1 MADAGTGLSSPALR
15 PARIDFSHG
24 VPRSLDHDD
33 IYHPKEGAQ
42 AQARHVFLLGNRLPQ
57 RWQGRRQFCI
67 LETGFGLGHNFLA
80 TWAAWQADPHRCD
93 ELHYVSLEL
102 HPPGAEDLTR
112 AHELAGQDQDAPPGH
127 AERFRAL
134 VAAWPPLLSGL
145 HALEFTGH
153 GASTDRGPGRVHLTL
168 AFGDARQLL
177 PKIIGRFDAFFLDGF
192 APKTHPELW
201 DPWLLRGLARLAAPD
216 ATAATWSVAHTVRE
230 GLQAAGFAV
239 ERAPGFGAKR
249 DMTIARF
256 ASLAPRRTPAGRP
269 QGPWI
274 GERRAVI
281 VGAGLAGALAAQALA
296 QRGWTCTVLD
306 SASEPAQGASGNPA
320 GLFHGVL
327 HRDDSVHAR
336 LHRHAALAAARHYDP
351 LIRSGTV
358 PGGLDGL
365 LAVRSEGSAA
375 DEADHRESPG
385 LPGYAEG
392 LTPDE
397 ASLLAQAP
405 LSGPA
410 LHFLQGGWVDPAA
423 IVRQALAGPGVRF
436 QGGARVKALRAPV
449 DGDPTW
455 SLLDD
460 AGQPL
465 AHAPLVVLAAGAGL
479 PVLAHEMG
487 RELSALGPQ
496 EVTRGQL
503 TWFACHSPLQRPVTG
518 NGYAVSLP
526 DGRLL
531 CGASEQPV
539 DAQHRDERLLQEDQS
554 WNLARLHTLTGLHPV
569 EGKALGGRV
578 SWRVRTPD
586 RLPLIGPAPRA
597 GLSPNLRQDQPR
609 FIPRH
614 PGLFIIGALGSRGL
628 IWAPLASRLLCAWLD
643 ATPMPLEADLL
654 DALDPCRWWV
664 RQSRQVASTDRQLSR
679 RSPSENPP

>member
-1 MADAGTGLSSPALR
+1 MVVSGAGLSSPALR
-15 PARIDFSHG
+15 PARIDFSG
-24 VPRSLDHDD
+24 VVPRSLDHDD
-33 IYHPKEGAQ
+33 LYHPREGAQ
-42 AQARHVFLLGNRLPQ
+42 AQARHVFLQGNGLPR
-57 RWQGRRQFCI
+57 RWQDRRQFCI

-80 TWAAWQADPHRCD
+80 TWAAWQADRKRCG

-102 HPPGAEDLTR
+102 HPPGPEDLLR
-112 AHELAGQDQDAPPGH
+112 AHEIAGQDQDAPPGH
-127 AERFRAL
+127 EERLRAL

-145 HALEFTGH
+145 HALEFTDH
-153 GASTDRGPGRVHLTL
+153 AASTDRGPGRVHLTL
-168 AFGDARQLL
+168 AFGDARHLL
-177 PKIIGRFDAFFLDGF
+177 SKLVGRFDAFYLDGF
-192 APKTHPELW
+192 APKVNPELW

-216 ATAATWSVAHTVRE
+216 ATAATWSVAHPVRE
-230 GLQAAGFAV
+230 GLMAAGFAV

-249 DMTIARF
+249 DMTVARF

-336 LHRHAALAAARHYDP
+336 LHRHAALAAARHYGP

-365 LAVRSEGSAA
+365 LAVRGEGSTA
-375 DEADHRESPG
+375 DEAGRPESHG
-385 LPGYAEG
+385 LPGYAIG
-392 LTPDE
+392 LTPGE
-397 ASLLAQAP
+397 ASLLAQAS

-423 IVRQALAGPGVRF
+423 LVRQALASPGVRF
-436 QGGARVKALRAPV
+436 QGNARVKALRAPV

-455 SLLDD
+455 SLMDE
-460 AGQPL
+460 AGTQL
-465 AHAPLVVLAAGAGL
+465 AHAPLVVLAAGRGL
-479 PVLAHEMG
+479 PVLAHDVG
-487 RELSALGPQ
+487 RDLLALGPQ
-496 EVTRGQL
+496 ELTRGQL
-503 TWFACHSPLQRPVTG
+503 TWFACNSPLRRPVTG
-518 NGYAVSLP
+518 HGYAVSLP
-526 DGRLL
+526 DGRLV
-531 CGASEQPV
+531 CGASQQSVE
-539 DAQHRDERLLQEDQS
+539 AQNQDERLLLEDQS
-554 WNLARLHTLTGLHPV
+554 WNLARLRGLTGLFPA
-569 EGKALGGRV
+569 EGSSFGGRV
-578 SWRVRTPD
+578 SWRVHTPD

-597 GLSPNLRQDQPR
+597 DLPPPLRRDQPR

-654 DALDPCRWWV
+654 DALDPCRWSV
-664 RQSRQVASTDRQLSR
+664 RQSRRLA
-679 RSPSENPP
+679 

>member
-1 MADAGTGLSSPALR
+1 MR
-15 PARIDFSHG
+15 PARIDFSRDA
-24 VPRSLDHDD
+24 PRSLDHDD
-33 IYHPKEGAQ
+33 VYHPKEGAQ
-42 AQARHVFLLGNRLPQ
+42 AQARHVFLQGNQLPQ
-57 RWQGRRQFCI
+57 RWQGRRRFCI

-112 AHELAGQDQDAPPGH
+112 AHEIAGLDPEVPPGH
-127 AERFRAL
+127 EERSRAL

-153 GASTDRGPGRVHLTL
+153 ATSTDPGPGRVHLIL
-168 AFGDARQLL
+168 AFGDARLLL
-177 PKIIGRFDAFFLDGF
+177 PKIVGRFDAFYLDGF
-192 APKTHPELW
+192 APKANPEMW
-201 DPWLLRGLARLAAPD
+201 DPSLLRGMARLAAPD
-216 ATAATWSVAHTVRE
+216 ATAATWSVAQSVRE
-230 GLQAAGFAV
+230 ALKKAGFAV

-249 DMTIARF
+249 DMTVARF

-269 QGPWI
+269 QGPWT

-296 QRGWTCTVLD
+296 VRGWTCTVLD
-306 SASEPAQGASGNPA
+306 SASTPAQGASGNPA

-327 HRDDSVHAR
+327 HRDDGVHAR
-336 LHRHAALAAARHYDP
+336 LHRHAALAAARHYGP

-365 LAVRSEGSAA
+365 LAVRGEGSAA
-375 DEADHRESPG
+375 DEADRRELPG

-392 LTPDE
+392 LTPGE

-410 LHFLQGGWVDPAA
+410 LHYLQGGWVDPAA
-423 IVRQALAGPGVRF
+423 IVQQALAGPGVRF

-465 AHAPLVVLAAGAGL
+465 AHAHLVVLAAGAGL
-479 PVLAHEMG
+479 PVLAHDLG

-503 TWFACHSPLQRPVTG
+503 TWFASSSALRRPVTG
-518 NGYAVSLP
+518 HGYAVSLP

-531 CGASEQPV
+531 CGASQQPV
-539 DAQHRDERLLQEDQS
+539 DAQSHDEHVLQEDQS
-554 WNLARLHTLTGLHPV
+554 WNLTRLYTLTGLLPAK
-569 EGKALGGRV
+569 GSTLGGRV
-578 SWRVRTPD
+578 SWRVHTRD
-586 RLPLIGPAPRA
+586 RLPLIGPVPRA
-597 GLSPNLRQDQPR
+597 DLLPPVRRDQPR

-614 PGLFIIGALGSRGL
+614 PELFVIGALGSRGL
-628 IWAPLASRLLCAWLD
+628 IWAPLASRLLCAWLE

-654 DALDPCRWWV
+654 DALDPCRWSV
-664 RQSRQVASTDRQLSR
+664 RQSRRLA
-679 RSPSENPP
+679 